1 MMERRIVRFF
11 GWVQG
16 VGFRYTVE
24 RIAGRFPQVAGQ
36 VYNEDNHVT
45 VDIEGAAAD
54 LGEFIDEIIEYLP
67 LSARVES
74 TETISAPIT
83 GYRGFRIGRTR

>member
-1 MMERRIVRFF
+1 MLERRIVRFF

-24 RIAGRFPQVAGQ
+24 RIAGRFPQVAGR
-36 VYNEDNHVT
+36 VYNEADHVT

-54 LGEFIDEIIEYLP
+54 LAEFIDEIIEHLP
-67 LSARVES
+67 HSARIES
-74 TETISAPIT
+74 TESVSAPTT
-83 GYRGFRIGRTR
+83 GCRGFHIGRTR